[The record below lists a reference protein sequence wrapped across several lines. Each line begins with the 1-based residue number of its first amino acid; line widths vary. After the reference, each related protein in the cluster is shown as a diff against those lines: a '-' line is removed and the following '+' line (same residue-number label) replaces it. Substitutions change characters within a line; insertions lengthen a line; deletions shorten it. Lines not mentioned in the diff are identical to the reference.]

1 MYLRILLR
9 SGVVAWIKDTLV
21 YRSKRDEKLVTT
33 AIQDDMV
40 FYKKIASD
48 NTVDF
53 FGEGP
58 GWIPYHAVDNF
69 KVVGKKGKGLPSG
82 EFDIEA
88 ELNEQVDAD
97 NVKTGKKTK

>member
-9 SGVVAWIKDTLV
+9 SGVVAWIKDKV
-21 YRSKRDEKLVTT
+21 IVRSKRDERLVTIMIT
-33 AIQDDMV
+33 DDMV

-53 FGEGP
+53 FGEAP

-69 KVVGKKGKGLPSG
+69 KVMGKKGKGLPSDD
-82 EFDIEA
+82 FDIEA
-88 ELNEQVDAD
+88 ELNEEVEK
-97 NVKTGKKTK
+97 VKSGKKTK